1 MRGGSQGP
9 PLFWCVMSWRWITE
23 EKRCQE
29 ELLAR
34 LRLDITFPQH
44 RTVSGSGQKII
55 LTLLIPLA
63 GHAQDV
69 LLKET
74 HDLWHR

>member
-1 MRGGSQGP
+1 MRHE
-9 PLFWCVMSWRWITE
+9 LALDNWLEKRREKE